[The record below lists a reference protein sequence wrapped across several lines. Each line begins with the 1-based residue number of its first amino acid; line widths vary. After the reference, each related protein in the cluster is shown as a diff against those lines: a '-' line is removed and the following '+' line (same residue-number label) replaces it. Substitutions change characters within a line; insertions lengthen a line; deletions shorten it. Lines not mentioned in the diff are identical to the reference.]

1 MHNYLT
7 WLLHSPPARAPYV
20 VLFNLKLLIQ
30 DGNLQV
36 CMYCMHAQKRA
47 SGAPRTHFRAW
58 KISKFPGCMPPTP
71 LTQSIL
77 QAPLF
82 VFALAPPPNPLGY
95 HKNAL
100 TIVAHYALSLHC
112 SFSVNVT
119 IHSMNLLLS
128 VLRVRSMSNNA
139 NSNERVIFFSSIAW
153 YYGDNDFITR
163 TFDFIA
169 RSDTARDL
177 HYLIQILT

>member
-1 MHNYLT
+1 MYVLYACT
-7 WLLHSPPARAPYV
+7 KKSLRSPQNT
-20 VLFNLKLLIQ
+20 LQSMENLKISW
-30 DGNLQV
+30 G
-36 CMYCMHAQKRA
+36 HAPNPPHTIHIA
-47 SGAPRTHFRAW
+47 GPTFC
-58 KISKFPGCMPPTP
+58 ICPGP
-71 LTQSIL
+71 
-77 QAPLF
+77 
-82 VFALAPPPNPLGY
+82 PPPNPLGY

-153 YYGDNDFITR
+153 YYGDNDFIMR

>member
-1 MHNYLT
+1 MLPPVPPTGEGGEQGQFAPSPQCQTLDPVCQSHSSLVRGSFRCIFDWGQPALCFVFYAADENFRLMHNYLT

-82 VFALAPPPNPLGY
+82 VFALAPPP
-95 HKNAL
+95 
-100 TIVAHYALSLHC
+100 I
-112 SFSVNVT
+112 
-119 IHSMNLLLS
+119 LS
-128 VLRVRSMSNNA
+128 VTTKM
-139 NSNERVIFFSSIAW
+139 
-153 YYGDNDFITR
+153 
-163 TFDFIA
+163 
-169 RSDTARDL
+169 
-177 HYLIQILT
+177 H

>member
-7 WLLHSPPARAPYV
+7 WLLHSLPARAPYV
-20 VLFNLKLLIQ
+20 ILFDLKLLIQ

-36 CMYCMHAQKRA
+36 CMYCVHAQKRA

-71 LTQSIL
+71 LTQSVL
-77 QAPLF
+77 QGPTF
-82 VFALAPPPNPLGY
+82 CICPPNPLGGLGY

-100 TIVAHYALSLHC
+100 TIVAQYALSLHC

-119 IHSMNLLLS
+119 IHSTRLLLS
-128 VLRVRSMSNNA
+128 VLRVRSTSNNA
-139 NSNERVIFFSSIAW
+139 NGNKRV
-153 YYGDNDFITR
+153 
-163 TFDFIA
+163 
-169 RSDTARDL
+169 
-177 HYLIQILT
+177 